1 MGVLDEH
8 HKILKQINTTD
19 KKMSDKIFDYVL
31 CLSSGD
37 QSKPKDSE
45 QYSKMQNKS
54 VNASM
59 LNVTEVENDKDLN
72 ERDFQ
77 SEEWDLQID

>member
-1 MGVLDEH
+1 MGRKPSWTKDHQRYHKLEEEGEERLKSFVNARHIMGVLDEH

-45 QYSKMQNKS
+45 
-54 VNASM
+54 
-59 LNVTEVENDKDLN
+59 
-72 ERDFQ
+72 
-77 SEEWDLQID
+77 